1 MARGVDAHSGNF
13 HKVVAVAIDTTGRF
27 TGNRKSLCRQQ
38 SLRSFAG
45 LVLDDLT
52 QNPQID
58 AEMAMFYD
66 MLVIGDDPE
75 GLERAIASSRL
86 GQRIAVVCDL
96 EKPPSVELLG
106 KGAELLVQTRLLT
119 KEDGAAQKRKSTPDV
134 TMKGWRTEV
143 QRLSARISSTRDAQM
158 RALGI
163 EQIWGRARFIAATT
177 VEIADG
183 DQNRIASATKI
194 VIACG
199 TVSRQPASFQIDGP
213 RVVVAESLLA
223 LDEIPRS
230 ALVVGAGT
238 TGRTVAIALA
248 RLGVEVTVVDE
259 QLSLCDV
266 SRMFDDSWELF
277 QSLQIAFRLGE
288 EVIGTEAS
296 VRGSPAIRLASG
308 RILRADAVVICV
320 GRDGNTPGLNLE
332 SANVGL
338 DERGR
343 VWCDAA
349 GQTWSPQIVAV
360 GDVVG
365 FPGRGQVVDHLMSA
379 Q

>member
-1 MARGVDAHSGNF
+1 MVKVAGSDGLDAG
-13 HKVVAVAIDTTGRF
+13 AIDMTGRF
-27 TGNRKSLCRQQ
+27 TGNRKTFCKQQ
-38 SLRSFAG
+38 TLRLFAG
-45 LVLDDLT
+45 WGLDDLT

-66 MLVIGDDPE
+66 LLVIGDDPE
-75 GLERAIASSRL
+75 GLERATAASRL

-106 KGAELLVQTRLLT
+106 KGADLLVQTRPLV
-119 KEDGAAQKRKSTPDV
+119 KEQGEKQTGEGTPDV
-134 TMKGWRTEV
+134 TMRGWRMEV
-143 QRLSARISSTRDAQM
+143 QRLSAQSSSTRDAQM

-163 EQIWGRARFIAATT
+163 EQLWGRARFIAATT
-177 VEIADG
+177 VEIADE

-199 TVSRQPASFQIDGP
+199 TVSRQPASFQIDGR

-223 LDEIPRS
+223 LNEIPRS

-238 TGRTVAIALA
+238 TGRAVAIALA

-259 QLSLCDV
+259 QLSLFDV
-266 SRMFDDSWELF
+266 SRMFDDSLELF

-296 VRGSPAIRLASG
+296 SRSSAAIRLASG

-320 GRDGNTPGLNLE
+320 GREGNTPGLNLE

-365 FPGRGQVVDHLMSA
+365 FPGRGQLIDHLISA

>member
-1 MARGVDAHSGNF
+1 
-13 HKVVAVAIDTTGRF
+13 
-27 TGNRKSLCRQQ
+27 
-38 SLRSFAG
+38 
-45 LVLDDLT
+45 
-52 QNPQID
+52 
-58 AEMAMFYD
+58 MFYD
-66 MLVIGDDPE
+66 LLVIGDDPK
-75 GLERAIASSRL
+75 GLERAVAASRL

-106 KGAELLVQTRLLT
+106 KGADLLVRTGPLVKEQGEKQTG
-119 KEDGAAQKRKSTPDV
+119 EGTPDV
-134 TMKGWRTEV
+134 TMRGWRTEV
-143 QRLSARISSTRDAQM
+143 QRLSARLGSSRDAQM

-163 EQIWGRARFIAATT
+163 EQLWGRARFIAATT
-177 VEIADG
+177 VEIADE

-199 TVSRQPASFQIDGP
+199 TVSRKPASFQIDGR

-259 QLSLCDV
+259 QLSLFDV
-266 SRMFDDSWELF
+266 SRMFDDSLELF

-296 VRGSPAIRLASG
+296 TRGSPAIRLASG

-320 GRDGNTPGLNLE
+320 GREGNTQGLNLE

-365 FPGRGQVVDHLMSA
+365 FPGRGQVVDRMLSMR
-379 Q
+379 